1 MVNKKKILFV
11 CTGNSCRSQ
20 IAHGLMNEFAGEK
33 FEIYSAGFSPSKV
46 HPMAIKVMNEIDID
60 ISNHTSDHL
69 DDYLTQNIDI
79 VITTC
84 DNASESC
91 PVFPGQTMKYHWNIE
106 DPFESWNIN
115 DSNIYLFRK
124 TRDKIEKN
132 IKSFLK
138 KSEIRSHL

>member
-91 PVFPGQTMKYHWNIE
+91 PVFPGQTMKYHWNLSLIH
-106 DPFESWNIN
+106 I
-115 DSNIYLFRK
+115 
-124 TRDKIEKN
+124 
-132 IKSFLK
+132 
-138 KSEIRSHL
+138 